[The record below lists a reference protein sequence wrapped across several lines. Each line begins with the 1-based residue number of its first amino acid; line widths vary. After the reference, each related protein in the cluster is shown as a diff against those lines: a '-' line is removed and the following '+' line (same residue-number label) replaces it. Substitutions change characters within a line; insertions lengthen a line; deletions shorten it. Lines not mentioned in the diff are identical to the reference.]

1 MKLHQWLQ
9 SPCKILVLHKPPAES
24 RFAVLQVRILVK
36 IIPQSMGLVT
46 SGPEGGGNNRI
57 SEEQI
62 KCASLS
68 NAQTLP
74 SNVQTCESRRCSPSQ
89 LSVSTAAAV
98 DCRSPALKSR
108 VHAGTLLLQTSRLP
122 P

>member
-1 MKLHQWLQ
+1 MKMHQWLLC
-9 SPCKILVLHKPPAES
+9 PCKILVLHKPPES
-24 RFAVLQVRILVK
+24 PFAVLQVRILVK

-68 NAQTLP
+68 
-74 SNVQTCESRRCSPSQ
+74 RRHCPQMCRLASPD
-89 LSVSTAAAV
+89 AAV
-98 DCRSPALKSR
+98 RVSSASALR
-108 VHAGTLLLQTSRLP
+108 QLLIVALLP
-122 P
+122 